1 MHRHH
6 SLPRSLLLCLA
17 AAAGAASPLT
27 ADSSQT
33 SERTITKLA
42 DGVYEIRHADPL
54 PGWVSGNTLVVIG
67 TRSVFVVDSCFVAW
81 EAKADIAQIRKW
93 TSLPVRYLLNTHWH
107 HDHNAG
113 NGAYLEAFPGADIVA
128 TNETKR
134 RLEANSSS
142 NATLIRA
149 SIEHTGKQLA
159 NELESGKEADG
170 QPLSEERKTR
180 ARRTLAQV
188 DKVMADAR
196 AWVNQSP
203 TLTFDDQLTIDL
215 GGREVLIAFMGRG
228 NTGGDAIAYLPKEK
242 ILATGDLV
250 VHPVPFT
257 FDGYP
262 KEWIRTLE
270 RLSTLGAQTIVPGHG
285 EVMHDSRFILQLRDL
300 FNMIVERVETALD
313 RNLVVSL
320 EDVKKM
326 VDLSAQ
332 RAEILGDDKEDSAAF
347 QQAMDS
353 FVELAYREAKQR

>member
-42 DGVYEIRHADPL
+42 DGVYEIHHADPL

-107 HDHNAG
+107 QDHNAG

-149 SIEHTGKQLA
+149 SVEQTGKQLA

-188 DKVMADAR
+188 DKVTAVLPPGAYSLRGFIRALIKPIPARSSAIEIKPHLESIGTAGPKPVTATDSPASPHAAR
-196 AWVNQSP
+196 ASRLLPSP
-203 TLTFDDQLTIDL
+203 
-215 GGREVLIAFMGRG
+215 A
-228 NTGGDAIAYLPKEK
+228 
-242 ILATGDLV
+242 
-250 VHPVPFT
+250 
-257 FDGYP
+257 
-262 KEWIRTLE
+262 
-270 RLSTLGAQTIVPGHG
+270 
-285 EVMHDSRFILQLRDL
+285 
-300 FNMIVERVETALD
+300 
-313 RNLVVSL
+313 
-320 EDVKKM
+320 
-326 VDLSAQ
+326 
-332 RAEILGDDKEDSAAF
+332 
-347 QQAMDS
+347 
-353 FVELAYREAKQR
+353 